1 MSLHKAFTLLAL
13 LLLSSAMLRA
23 AEPKPDSEFTTTDPK
38 KVKILEDSSRE
49 KDPEID
55 HFRHL
60 CPGLGGYQVIH
71 EGGDLRSWINLIY
84 DGGKTDLVNDTL
96 SACPGQFPA
105 KANHVVQWR
114 GFRKGGSFMPYAII
128 YRMMSSADDAK
139 QTRLETL
146 VIIKL
151 DGQKSRVVGHVDSKE
166 GNEKAEILADKLCM
180 P

>member
-1 MSLHKAFTLLAL
+1 MNPLALLAL
-13 LLLSSAMLRA
+13 LVFGAAAVSA
-23 AEPKPDSEFTTTDPK
+23 AEPKPESEFTTTDPK
-38 KVKILEDSSRE
+38 KVKILEDSARE
-49 KDPEID
+49 KDPQID
-55 HFRHL
+55 HFKHL

-84 DGGKTDLVNDTL
+84 EGQKTDLMNDTL

-105 KANHVVQWR
+105 KANDVVQWR
-114 GFRKGGSFMPYAII
+114 GFRQGGVFVPYAII
-128 YRMMSSADDAK
+128 YRMLSSADDEK

-151 DGQKSRVVGHVDSKE
+151 DKGKSSVVGHVAGKE
-166 GNEKAEILADKLCM
+166 GNEKAELLADKLCK